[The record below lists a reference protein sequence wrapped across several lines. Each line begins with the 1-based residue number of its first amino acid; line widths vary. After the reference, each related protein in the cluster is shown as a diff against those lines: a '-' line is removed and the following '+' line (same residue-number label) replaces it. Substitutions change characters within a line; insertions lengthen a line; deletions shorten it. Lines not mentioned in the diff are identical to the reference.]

1 MQSRM
6 LSDLKFTPR
15 CKHGVDLSEEKSC
28 PQCKSLWDNLDHDE
42 DYELENFF
50 KRGIATIAGSRG
62 RIKELEK
69 QLERALNQSPIVT
82 CASCDEPMRT
92 VQSRVRDV
100 SAPFHLAFVKE
111 ATEVKYVCPTPHC
124 DRVVWVAKLK
134 GLL

>member
-1 MQSRM
+1 MTTNEIN
-6 LSDLKFTPR
+6 FTPR
-15 CKHGVDLSEEKSC
+15 CKHGFDLSKGKTCPSC
-28 PQCKSLWDNLDHDE
+28 VGLWEQGFPDE
-42 DYELENFF
+42 VYDLENFF
-50 KRGIATIAGSRG
+50 RKGLETLAGQRG

-69 QLERALNQSPIVT
+69 QLERALTQAPIVT
-82 CASCDEPMRT
+82 CAFCDAPMST